1 MIHNFS
7 RTASLLTAAVIFFVS
22 CSKKNDPGTVNSSQ
36 PHDPEKAEVA
46 SIDRFSATAGHLQV
60 RTATNGLPAANAAID
75 FDKGPFITKGFGPAG
90 QTVIYYNFDLQPTT
104 PAPIYV
110 FFKNGQTSQVPG
122 QLNVIDVIPGEAHY
136 NDFWQVYKV
145 TVPDNY
151 VANTIGSVQEVMASG
166 YPVEMT
172 NSLVNCPVVPKGST
186 AIKRFTSENNGL
198 IRCWYKDKV
207 VYYFNFG
214 EKALTT
220 SASGYV
226 PLSPIYVAFN
236 INPGL
241 ANGGPDSGFKTEAG
255 SDKTHNVVATLPAD
269 AGYSPLWNVVVYDN
283 NNFNAVNNLVTAMAS
298 TILVPTAGDVN
309 CPVVSVQ

>member
-22 CSKKNDPGTVNSSQ
+22 CSKKNDPVNVNNPQ
-36 PHDPEKAEVA
+36 PHDPVKAELA
-46 SIDRFSATAGHLQV
+46 SIDRFSATAGHLQI

-90 QTVIYYNFDLQPTT
+90 QTVLYYNFDIQPIA

-110 FFKNGQTSQVPG
+110 FFKSGQTAPVAG
-122 QLNVIDVIPGEAHY
+122 QLNVIDVIPGDGGY
-136 NDFWQVYKV
+136 NDFWQVCKV

-151 VANTIGSVQEVMASG
+151 VANSIGSAQEVMASG
-166 YPVEMT
+166 YPVEKT

-186 AIKRFTSENNGL
+186 AVKRFTSESNAL
-198 IRCWYKDKV
+198 IRCWYKDKL

-220 SASGYV
+220 TATGYV
-226 PLSPIYVAFN
+226 PLSPIYVAFT

-241 ANGGPDSGFKTEAG
+241 PNGGPDSGFKTETG

-269 AGYSPLWNVVVYDN
+269 AKYSPLWNVVVYDN
-283 NNFNAVNNLVTAMAS
+283 GNFNTVNNLTTAMAS
-298 TILVPTAGDVN
+298 TILVPNAGNVN